1 MFKNIIND
9 LKQYDAQKIQSPATI
24 NFISSKHDNDEEL
37 VMHSKSDNIEIMI
50 SNVTDEL
57 QKNYLIHLRTYIERI
72 YNG

>member
-24 NFISSKHDNDEEL
+24 NFIPSKHDNDEEL
-37 VMHSKSDNIEIMI
+37 VMHSKNDNIEIMI

-57 QKNYLIHLRTYIERI
+57 QKNYLIHLGTYIERI